1 MAMTFSSTFGP
12 IILNRLGSK
21 FAGAGRSISIYSGAQ
36 PTATAI
42 TQSWSSY
49 KSSNSIFLAHFN
61 DVLMTNGYNLTTPS
75 ITLTTPPTSTVTPN
89 NDGTAAW
96 AIIWG
101 ANNVNPA
108 ALSIP
113 ASGVFIVVPVSDQ
126 ITNGVV
132 RLASTNILTSS
143 PLSIAD
149 IGFTLSQP

>member
-1 MAMTFSSTFGP
+1 MTFSTTFGP
-12 IILNRLGSK
+12 FILNRLGAK

-42 TQSWSSY
+42 TEAWSSY

-61 DVLMTNGYNLTTPS
+61 DVILTNGYALTTPS
-75 ITLTTPPTSTVTPN
+75 LTLTTPPTSTITPSN
-89 NDGTAAW
+89 NGTASW

-108 ALSIP
+108 ALSVP
-113 ASGVFIVVPVSDQ
+113 ASGVFVVVPVSDQ
-126 ITNGVV
+126 LSNGVV
-132 RLASTNILTSS
+132 RLASTNVLTSS